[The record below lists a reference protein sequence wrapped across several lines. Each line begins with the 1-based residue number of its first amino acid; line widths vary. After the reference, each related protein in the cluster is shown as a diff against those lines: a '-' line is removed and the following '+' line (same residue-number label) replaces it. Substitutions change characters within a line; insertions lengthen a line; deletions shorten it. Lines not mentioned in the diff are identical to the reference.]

1 MGRDRAG
8 AWPGKEG
15 GAGVT
20 RSGLGLRLRTEG
32 LGYRQ
37 WRLEPGRTAGQ
48 SWEGDEAVSMRGKG

>member
-1 MGRDRAG
+1 M
-8 AWPGKEG
+8 
-15 GAGVT
+15 T